1 MICKSSTHK
10 VFGEIFIEDDRIVV
24 NHYTKPQLIIEDP
37 KLIKGAKAKD
47 PAIILS
53 LFDDYHL
60 CIGEIAALFD
70 MKYHQVNKLL
80 KTLPVKTNNNTGRR
94 NSSYSTKFSEERRA
108 KLRDAHKDDVPVG
121 YIRTPEIKRKISETL
136 KRKHASGEI
145 VMDPKKYS
153 DAWKR
158 GCYDTAKMGRGIQ
171 GYFYSAK
178 MNKDFYFRSLL
189 ELNYLTLIETDTRV
203 QTYELEPF
211 QIKLTESSHYTPDVL
226 INNQWL
232 IEFKPQDHLRYND
245 DIRFESEMNAAQEY
259 CRAHNLNF
267 KLCYDSDI
275 KFDTRQY
282 KRFLRDN
289 PQIIKQFNIRFKDE
303 ARLKV

>member
-1 MICKSSTHK
+1 MICKSSTGK
-10 VFGEIFIEDDRIVV
+10 VFGEIFIKDNKIIV
-24 NHYTKPQLIIEDP
+24 NHYTKPQIIIEDP
-37 KLIKGAKAKD
+37 SLVKGAQAKD
-47 PAIILS
+47 SAIILF

-60 CIGEIAALFD
+60 CIGEIAALLD
-70 MKYHQVNKLL
+70 MKYYQVNKLL
-80 KTLPVKTNNNTGRR
+80 KTLPTKTNNNTGRR

-108 KLRDAHKDDVPVG
+108 HLREAHKNDVPVG
-121 YIRTPEIKRKISETL
+121 YVRTPEIKQKISETL
-136 KRKHASGEI
+136 KRKYASGEI
-145 VMDPKKYS
+145 VIDPKKYS

-158 GCYDTAKMGRGIQ
+158 GCYDNAKMGRGIQ
-171 GYFYSAK
+171 GYFYSVK

-189 ELNYLTLIETDTRV
+189 ELNYLTLIETDPRV
-203 QTYELEPF
+203 HKYEFEPF
-211 QIKLTESSHYTPDVL
+211 QIKLSESSHYTPDVL

-232 IEFKPQDHLRYND
+232 IEFKPYDHLRYND
-245 DIRFESEMNAAQEY
+245 DTRFESEMKAAQEY
-259 CRAHNLNF
+259 CQAHNLNF

-303 ARLKV
+303 ARLKI